1 MLKYPIDLTL
11 SRPAFLEYRFNADS
25 FTIFTLRR
33 ECESGAL
40 AANSDVF
47 LSS

>member
-1 MLKYPIDLTL
+1 MLKYPIDIAL
-11 SRPAFLEYRFNADS
+11 SRLAFLEYRFSADS

-33 ECESGAL
+33 GCESGAL